1 MLPDLVPH
9 CSDSNKI
16 RLQASATSAL
26 QQKPRT
32 TPATA
37 PPPHPRFSFSFSPR
51 TTTPRNDTKF
61 RRLVVTKDSRER
73 ERERELAS
81 GLDFLSKF
89 FLDTSP
95 QKLSR
100 QSLDSEKPL
109 FLVPDDERE
118 NKNMQAIEINR
129 RRKTNNNCLKRKLA
143 NDHEHKK
150 ETTTT
155 TVGTPTAICRQ
166 QPPLR
171 DGSTA
176 RPVTTPP
183 SETTAR
189 PDYQN
194 GRCWI

>member
-1 MLPDLVPH
+1 MLPDLVPR

-16 RLQASATSAL
+16 RLQTSATSGL

-37 PPPHPRFSFSFSPR
+37 PPHPLFSFRFSPR

-61 RRLVVTKDSRER
+61 RKLAVTKDSRER

-109 FLVPDDERE
+109 LLVPDDERE
-118 NKNMQAIEINR
+118 NKNMQERLNQSQ
-129 RRKTNNNCLKRKLA
+129 
-143 NDHEHKK
+143 KK
-150 ETTTT
+150 DK
-155 TVGTPTAICRQ
+155 Q
-166 QPPLR
+166 
-171 DGSTA
+171 
-176 RPVTTPP
+176 
-183 SETTAR
+183 
-189 PDYQN
+189 
-194 GRCWI
+194 